1 MQDENTIFKDPVHTD
16 VCLWLDYYS
25 DLLSARQRQVLT
37 LYFNEDWSLSEIA
50 GQTGLSRQGVH
61 DQIKRGV
68 TRLGKLESSLQLAAR
83 DRQMKSL
90 VGEAVRQEATG
101 DLAGLKRS
109 LQQML
114 DLLGEQEGDYGLV

>member
-83 DRQMKSL
+83 DRRMKAL
-90 VGEAVRQEATG
+90 VGEAVGQEATG
-101 DLAGLKRS
+101 DLVGLRRS

-114 DLLGEQEGDYGLV
+114 DLLGEQEGDHGLV

>member
-61 DQIKRGV
+61 DQI
-68 TRLGKLESSLQLAAR
+68 
-83 DRQMKSL
+83 
-90 VGEAVRQEATG
+90 
-101 DLAGLKRS
+101 
-109 LQQML
+109 
-114 DLLGEQEGDYGLV
+114 